1 MYPRLDTC
9 LTFKQWSNWASS
21 GGQIPAWTGKRN
33 GGLLKWPYLITNSRG
48 LSRAF
53 ETLQPLNPISKHQNK
68 FRMQRRTQNV
78 KVKARYNS
86 ISSVDF
92 FQFHAFFVS
101 FLSRSSRNTSYGL
114 CEMAPAIEMKTVRRR
129 SLPSFFSR
137 LSCYLSP
144 QFFLS
149 LPLQTPS
156 TQASAESAI
165 ELRLCTK
172 LVQVGMYDKTL

>member
-1 MYPRLDTC
+1 M
-9 LTFKQWSNWASS
+9 N
-21 GGQIPAWTGKRN
+21 GKTKRRSPQVTLFN
-33 GGLLKWPYLITNSRG
+33 NKLG

-68 FRMQRRTQNV
+68 FKMQRRTQNL
-78 KVKARYNS
+78 KVKAS
-86 ISSVDF
+86 ISSVNF
-92 FQFHAFFVS
+92 FQFYAFFVS
-101 FLSRSSRNTSYGL
+101 FLSRSSRNTRYAS

-144 QFFLS
+144 QFPLS

-172 LVQVGMYDKTL
+172 LVQVGMYYKML

>member
-1 MYPRLDTC
+1 MTLFNNK
-9 LTFKQWSNWASS
+9 L
-21 GGQIPAWTGKRN
+21 
-33 GGLLKWPYLITNSRG
+33 G

-68 FRMQRRTQNV
+68 FKMQRRTQNL
-78 KVKARYNS
+78 KVKARHNS
-86 ISSVDF
+86 ISSVNF
-92 FQFHAFFVS
+92 FQFYAFFVS
-101 FLSRSSRNTSYGL
+101 FLSRSSRNTRYAS
-114 CEMAPAIEMKTVRRR
+114 CEMVPAIEMKTVRRR

-144 QFFLS
+144 QFPLS

-165 ELRLCTK
+165 ELRLGTK
-172 LVQVGMYDKTL
+172 LLQVGMYYKTL